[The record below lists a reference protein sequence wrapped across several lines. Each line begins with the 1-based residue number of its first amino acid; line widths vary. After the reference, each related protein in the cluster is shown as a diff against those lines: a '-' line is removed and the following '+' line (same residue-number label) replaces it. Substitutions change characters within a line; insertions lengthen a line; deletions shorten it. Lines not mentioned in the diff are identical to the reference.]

1 MTDTMRDAL
10 ESAISEHD
18 EEQTDD
24 QITDTGDE
32 TGQPDEGSQSPD
44 KDAEKATGDPV
55 ADPEPDAGAAAATA
69 ATAEPE
75 AGAKDDPNNS
85 VKAPV
90 NWSPA
95 EREHWSKIPRQYQD
109 KIVAREAEMEKAM
122 EGTATARKTHD
133 AMERLGEAY
142 APVLAAEGAENPI
155 AAAEHLFKYV
165 AGLRMGT
172 PAQKANIIAQVI
184 QQYGIDINEL
194 DTVLS
199 GQPAADPQ
207 QNQLAQMIDQR
218 MAPVNQLLETMQGN
232 QATANAA
239 RETEIGNELATF
251 QKTAEFMD
259 DVRLDMADIL
269 DMASKNG
276 RDMTLQDAYT
286 RACSFNPEI
295 SKILDAR
302 KSAEALTGNQSTMQ
316 DKANAA
322 SSIAGQQ
329 SGTGGGAENLSLR
342 SQIADAWDNQ
352 S

>member
-1 MTDTMRDAL
+1 MRDAL

-24 QITDTGDE
+24 QNADTTTE
-32 TGQPDEGSQSPD
+32 TGQPDEGDQASAEATEENTASA
-44 KDAEKATGDPV
+44 DASA
-55 ADPEPDAGAAAATA
+55 EPDAGAEKAGDADAEGS
-69 ATAEPE
+69 AEP
-75 AGAKDDPNNS
+75 DPNNS

-122 EGTATARKTHD
+122 EGTAVARKTHD

-172 PAQKANIIAQVI
+172 PVQKANIIAQVI
-184 QQYGIDINEL
+184 QQYGIDIDAL

-199 GQPAADPQ
+199 GKPAANPEQDHMM
-207 QNQLAQMIDQR
+207 QLIDQR

-239 RETEIGNELATF
+239 RNTEIGNELATF

-259 DVRLDMADIL
+259 DVRMDMADIL
-269 DMASKNG
+269 DLASKNG
-276 RDMTLQDAYT
+276 RDMSLQEAYT
-286 RACSFNPEI
+286 RACSFNPEV
-295 SKILDAR
+295 SKILDSR
-302 KSAEALTGNQSTMQ
+302 KAAADLTGNQANMQ
-316 DKANAA
+316 NKADAA
-322 SSIAGQQ
+322 SSIAGKQ
-329 SGTGGGAENLSLR
+329 SGTGGGTENMSLR
-342 SQIADAWDNQ
+342 ATLEDAWN

>member
-24 QITDTGDE
+24 QNTATGEE
-32 TGQPDEGSQSPD
+32 TGQPDEGSHSSD
-44 KDAEKATGDPV
+44 EATEERADSTV
-55 ADPEPDAGAAAATA
+55 AGTEPDAGAEEAGEADA
-69 ATAEPE
+69 E
-75 AGAKDDPNNS
+75 AGAEPDPNNS

-122 EGTATARKTHD
+122 EGTAVARKTHD

-184 QQYGIDINEL
+184 QQYGIDIDAL
-194 DTVLS
+194 DMVLS
-199 GQPAADPQ
+199 GQPAADPA
-207 QNQLAQMIDQR
+207 QNQMMQLIDQR

-232 QATANAA
+232 QASANAA
-239 RETEIGNELATF
+239 RETEVGNELATF

-259 DVRLDMADIL
+259 DVRMDMADIL

-276 RDMTLQDAYT
+276 RDMSLQEAYT
-286 RACSFNPEI
+286 RACSFNPEV
-295 SKILDAR
+295 SKILDSR
-302 KSAEALTGNQSTMQ
+302 KAAADLTGNQTNMQ

-322 SSIAGQQ
+322 SSIAGKQ
-329 SGTGGGAENLSLR
+329 SGTGGGAENMSLR
-342 SQIADAWDNQ
+342 ATLEDAWN